1 MKSLLQLQETHAQ
14 WIEEAI
20 RAGSGE
26 RDPTWT
32 ESVAV
37 GRSEFVRDVQVALG
51 SKARY
56 REVVA
61 EGQAHVLREPPTLY
75 GVGLG
80 PGRTGAS
87 A

>member
-1 MKSLLQLQETHAQ
+1 M
-14 WIEEAI
+14 
-20 RAGSGE
+20 
-26 RDPTWT
+26 WT

-37 GRSEFVRDVQVALG
+37 GRSEFVRDVQVELG

-75 GVGLG
+75 GAF
-80 PGRTGAS
+80 GRAKGRAKG
-87 A
+87 